1 MRHLAKALGFTS
13 SGDPLDATQV
23 VYRLKLN

>member
-1 MRHLAKALGFTS
+1 MRRLARALGFTS